1 MRSILKLA
9 QGKECMNKLQKP
21 DAAAPTAAIKKI
33 GGMLGRAVDVTEV
46 FVLSAGTGAL
56 ALLLLINVIARTFF
70 RSIYYAEEL
79 SEVLITI
86 VTFVGVSYAA
96 RKARH
101 IRMGAILEAFPARLE
116 KVLVVLISGI
126 SAVVMFVLA
135 YHSYRYLMFVKTMEQ
150 TTPSLRIPYWIF
162 LIIVPI
168 GFFMAG
174 FQYVRTVIKNFAEKE
189 VWLSPE
195 QQSEYEEEAV
205 MMARETMKEV
215 EEEIQS

>member
-1 MRSILKLA
+1 
-9 QGKECMNKLQKP
+9 MNKLQKP

-56 ALLLLINVIARTFF
+56 ALLLMINVIARTFF

>member
-1 MRSILKLA
+1 
-9 QGKECMNKLQKP
+9 MNKLQEP
-21 DAAAPTAAIKKI
+21 DAAAPTAAIKKF
-33 GGMLGRAVDVTEV
+33 GGMLGRAVDAVEV

-56 ALLLLINVIARTFF
+56 ALLLMVNVIARTFF

-101 IRMGAILEAFPARLE
+101 IRMGAILEALPVKLE
-116 KVLVVLISGI
+116 KVMVMLISGI

-135 YHSYRYLMFVKTMEQ
+135 YHSYNYLIFVKTMEQ

-174 FQYVRTVIKNFAEKE
+174 FQYVRTVIKNFTEKE

-205 MMARETMKEV
+205 MMARETMEEIE
-215 EEEIQS
+215 EEEIKS

>member
-1 MRSILKLA
+1 
-9 QGKECMNKLQKP
+9 MNKLQKP
-21 DAAAPTAAIKKI
+21 DAAAPTAAIKKV
-33 GGMLGRAVDVTEV
+33 GGMLGRAVDATEV

-56 ALLLLINVIARTFF
+56 ALLLMVNVIARTFF

-135 YHSYRYLMFVKTMEQ
+135 YHSYKYLIFVKTMEQ

-205 MMARETMKEV
+205 MMARETMEKV

>member
-1 MRSILKLA
+1 
-9 QGKECMNKLQKP
+9 MNKLQKP
-21 DAAAPTAAIKKI
+21 DAAAPTAAVKKI
-33 GGMLGRAVDVTEV
+33 GGMLGRAVDATEV

-56 ALLLLINVIARTFF
+56 ALLLMVNVIARTFF

-116 KVLVVLISGI
+116 KVLVMLISGI

-135 YHSYRYLMFVKTMEQ
+135 YHSYRYLIFVKTMGQ

-205 MMARETMKEV
+205 MMARETMEEV